1 MDSGSAAAAV
11 ASWAALLADHTRAT
25 VCLALLDGR
34 AWTLGE
40 LARHARVAVSTL
52 SQHADR
58 LVAAGLLVQ
67 HRQGR
72 HRYLQLAD
80 AHTASLIEAVAAAA
94 GHHPAPARS
103 LSGVHRDR
111 ALAHARTCYDHL
123 AGTVAVA
130 IAEAMTHQ
138 GLLTWRHGLALTT
151 DGLTWLE
158 DLGIALPDTGDS
170 RRPVLRAC
178 LDFTVRRP
186 HLAGTVGAALCRHA
200 FTAGWITR
208 IGTSRAVTIT
218 TTGRQAMARHLGI
231 DEQTLR
237 QPGTV

>member
-1 MDSGSAAAAV
+1 MDTERSATAV
-11 ASWAALLADHTRAT
+11 ADWAALLADHTRAT

-58 LVAAGLLVQ
+58 LVTAGLLVQ

-80 AHTASLIEAVAAAA
+80 AHTAALIEAIAAAA
-94 GHHPAPARS
+94 GHHPPPART
-103 LSGVHRDR
+103 LSGAHRDR

-123 AGTVAVA
+123 AGAVAVA
-130 IAEAMTHQ
+130 MADAMTER

-151 DGLTWLE
+151 DGLTCLN
-158 DLGIALPDTGDS
+158 DIGITLPDTADS
-170 RRPVLRAC
+170 RRPALRAC
-178 LDFTVRRP
+178 LDFTVRRT

-200 FTAGWITR
+200 FAAGWVTR
-208 IGTSRAVTIT
+208 IGTSRAVTVT
-218 TTGRQAMARHLGI
+218 TTGRHTLIRHLGI

-237 QPGTV
+237 QPG